1 MNEALP
7 QTPLGFFKVRIV
19 RSSAAPA
26 VQGRCSRI
34 THLLRN
40 APLYGLTA
48 YLKVDLHVV
57 PTARKSIYM
66 TKPQAVLRLR

>member
-34 THLLRN
+34 THSLRN
-40 APLYGLTA
+40 APSTAYGLFKGKFACCA
-48 YLKVDLHVV
+48 YG
-57 PTARKSIYM
+57 TQI
-66 TKPQAVLRLR
+66 